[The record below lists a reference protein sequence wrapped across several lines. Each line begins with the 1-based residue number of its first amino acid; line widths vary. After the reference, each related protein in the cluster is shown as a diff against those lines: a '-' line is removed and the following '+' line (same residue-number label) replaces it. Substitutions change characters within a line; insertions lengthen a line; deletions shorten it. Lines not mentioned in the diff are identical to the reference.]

1 MNFHKHIT
9 EVIKIRSSCRT
20 YDLQDIEESVLVKLK
35 SYIEEINQESNNSNT
50 SNTNARFLIINKTTS
65 EKGEKLGTYG
75 VISGANT
82 FIVGVIN
89 NEKYDAV
96 RFGYLFEKIILFATD
111 LGLQTCWLGGTFKR
125 EDFIKYSNLAENEYI
140 PIVSPLGYKKD
151 KSRILEVAMRRVVGA
166 NNRKSWNKLFFDK
179 SISKALEQDV
189 SGFYATSL
197 EMVRLAPSASNKQ
210 PWRIIK
216 DKNLYHFYLYR
227 TKGYGVDN
235 YDMQKNDIGI
245 AMCHF
250 ELTSKEL
257 GLHGNWIE
265 IKDINVPEDWE
276 YIISWNDIVL

>member
-20 YDLQDIEESVLVKLK
+20 YDLQEIEESVLFKLK
-35 SYIEEINQESNNSNT
+35 SYIEEINHECNN
-50 SNTNARFLIINKTTS
+50 SNTNARFLIINKTAS

-75 VISGANT
+75 VIYGANT

-125 EDFIKYSNLAENEYI
+125 EDFIKYSSLAENEYI

-166 NNRKSWNKLFFDK
+166 NNRKSWNELFFDG
-179 SISKALEQDV
+179 SISKPLEQDE

-216 DKNLYHFYLYR
+216 DKNFYHFYLYR
-227 TKGYGVDN
+227 TKGYGVEN
-235 YDMQKNDIGI
+235 YDIQKNDIGI

-257 GLHGNWIE
+257 GLQGNWIE
-265 IKDINVPEDWE
+265 IKDVNVPDDWE
-276 YIISWNDIVL
+276 YIISWNDIG

>member
-20 YDLQDIEESVLVKLK
+20 YGLQEIEESVLVKLK
-35 SYIEEINQESNNSNT
+35 SYIEEINHECNN
-50 SNTNARFLIINKTTS
+50 SNTNARFLIINKIAS

-140 PIVSPLGYKKD
+140 PIVSALGYKKD

-166 NNRKSWNKLFFDK
+166 NNRKSWNELFFDK

-189 SGFYATSL
+189 SGLYATSL

-227 TKGYGVDN
+227 TKGYGVEN
-235 YDMQKNDIGI
+235 YDIQKNDIGI

-257 GLHGNWIE
+257 GLQGNWIE
-265 IKDINVPEDWE
+265 IKDINMPDDWE
-276 YIISWNDIVL
+276 YIISWNDIV